1 MGQIQAVLFWM
12 SGVVTQSIPAAFNDI
27 LQAAERPLIHLP
39 ALPEFN
45 VAQEQFTLAQIGD
58 LEFCQRLGHLAHL
71 EETPEGLRQ
80 KMLSAFAPRPSTLE
94 LIRTL
99 PAAIERWLIVDL
111 PPAWHEALAGP
122 LNLQSGFAPERR
134 VFLGQSELPRLIPDA
149 YYYLSRSVH
158 REGGSCLLVDPML
171 RRAMEAINCG
181 FPTAH
186 YVNPR
191 LLKQE
196 FYLRG
201 FTGRTTLNH
210 KPELVL

>member
-12 SGVVTQSIPAAFNDI
+12 SGVVTQSIPAVLNDI
-27 LQAAERPLIHLP
+27 LQAAGRPLVHWP
-39 ALPEFN
+39 ALPEFTQ
-45 VAQEQFTLAQIGD
+45 AQEQFTLGQLSD
-58 LEFCQRLGHLAHL
+58 LEFCRRLSPLTGL
-71 EETPEGLRQ
+71 EEAPEELCQ
-80 KMLSAFAPRPSTLE
+80 KMLSTFAPQPLTLE

-99 PAAIERWLIVDL
+99 PAVIERWLVADL
-111 PPAWHEALAGP
+111 PAAWHEALADR
-122 LNLQSGFAPERR
+122 LNLQSCFAPDRL
-134 VFLGQSELPRLIPDA
+134 VFLGQSELPRLVPDV
-149 YYYLSRSVH
+149 YYYLSRCAH
-158 REGGSCLLVDPML
+158 REAGNCLLVDPML
-171 RRAMEAINCG
+171 RRAMEAINHG

-210 KPELVL
+210 KPEQVL